1 MREVKLI
8 FPDNSTMAEFVVKEK
23 VNNAE
28 VNSHEQILTAAL
40 EDDKILVAETMYGA
54 ILKRRIPRN

>member
-8 FPDNSTMAEFVVKEK
+8 FPDNTAMADLVVREQ

-28 VNSHEQILTAAL
+28 VDSHGQILTAVL
-40 EDDKILVAETMYGA
+40 PDNKIVAAETICGA
-54 ILKRRIPRN
+54 ILKKMTPRN